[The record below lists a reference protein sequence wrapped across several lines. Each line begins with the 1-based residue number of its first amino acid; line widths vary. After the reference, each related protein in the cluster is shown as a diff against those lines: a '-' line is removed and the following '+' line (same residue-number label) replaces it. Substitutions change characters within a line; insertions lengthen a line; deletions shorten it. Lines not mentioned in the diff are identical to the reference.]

1 MSLPK
6 QIQVAIFFW
15 VSLIYILTLLR
26 VAHLGLNAKFL
37 LILTYN
43 KKAPQPKRGKGAEQL
58 YDEAN
63 TEMYLSCLHVTN
75 VLCNFY

>member
-1 MSLPK
+1 MSLPE

-37 LILTYN
+37 LILQF
-43 KKAPQPKRGKGAEQL
+43 KKSPRSE
-58 YDEAN
+58 D
-63 TEMYLSCLHVTN
+63 
-75 VLCNFY
+75 

>member
-1 MSLPK
+1 MSLPE

-37 LILTYN
+37 LILQYKNGHPTFN
-43 KKAPQPKRGKGAEQL
+43 ANRAIHKVVRKRHPILVFKS
-58 YDEAN
+58 YI
-63 TEMYLSCLHVTN
+63 
-75 VLCNFY
+75 

>member
-37 LILTYN
+37 LILQN
-43 KKAPQPKRGKGAEQL
+43 KNGPSR
-58 YDEAN
+58 
-63 TEMYLSCLHVTN
+63 TEGPFFNLHVVGSN
-75 VLCNFY
+75 NYQIP